1 MNQPCLPEH
10 FEVPAGK
17 AELGHRSVRAT
28 DPLRV
33 LIWGGFFAVIAG
45 FWIVVAWGAIGLL

>member
-10 FEVPAGK
+10 FEIPATK
-17 AELGHRSVRAT
+17 AEAPYRFVRAT

-33 LIWGGFFAVIAG
+33 LIWGGFFAAIVS
-45 FWIVVAWGAIGLL
+45 FWIVVAWGTFGLL